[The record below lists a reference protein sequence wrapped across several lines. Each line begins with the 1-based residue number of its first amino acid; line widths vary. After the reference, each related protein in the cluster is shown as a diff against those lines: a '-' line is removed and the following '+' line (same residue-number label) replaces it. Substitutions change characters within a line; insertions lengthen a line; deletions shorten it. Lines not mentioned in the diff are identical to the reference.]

1 MAEIN
6 GETFPRKLPNKFQKE
21 KKTTKQRNMSS

>member
-6 GETFPRKLPNKFQKE
+6 GETLPEKPNKFQKE
-21 KKTTKQRNMSS
+21 KTRTEQRNVSS